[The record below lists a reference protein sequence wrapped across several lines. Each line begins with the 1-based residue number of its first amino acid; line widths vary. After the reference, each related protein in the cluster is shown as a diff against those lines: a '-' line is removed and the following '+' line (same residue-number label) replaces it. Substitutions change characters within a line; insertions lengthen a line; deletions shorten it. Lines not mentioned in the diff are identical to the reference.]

1 MELPK
6 TIKGEP
12 LNRFVYDSK
21 YREKTLEKIKK
32 DCEKNHQKEIKH
44 AQAEK
49 DKIIRFREEE
59 IKRLENERLDVLVK
73 DQLAIN
79 ETEGKV
85 TINGS
90 DVLFSD
96 IKGAE
101 LNVQLGA
108 KSFTSTHG
116 KSKKSASI
124 GGAIAGGL
132 IGGKSGAVVGGSVL
146 GKTKNNSYSSTS
158 SIPTCLHL
166 GILIDV
172 DGFQQEVILV
182 KNEIRQSSRAY
193 TDASNNA
200 QNIIMRLREVSKK
213 PVPETYTPVDQ
224 LQEIKDIERK
234 IQEADENLQK
244 IINTKPEYKIP
255 QMYRTK
261 KQSNMADEEHLEYL
275 KEQDEVNSAK
285 RKSPYKK
292 NPYLVPS
299 FVLGII
305 SMPLS
310 LVLFGIIPAVI
321 GFVSG
326 IKEVINPETRT
337 LAEILGTIMCAFS
350 IGLFVLLMVSIM

>member
-6 TIKGEP
+6 TIKDEP

-172 DGFQQEVILV
+172 
-182 KNEIRQSSRAY
+182 
-193 TDASNNA
+193 DASNNA